1 MKRLTTRTAAA
12 SAVLVLG
19 LLAGCSGGDSAS
31 ESADGAS
38 ESSSSESSSSES
50 GSSESGGDAQS
61 SSGASTEE
69 YCTALKA
76 AKEDFAGLDGGG
88 ADGAAGIQKAFDTMR
103 ALSEKAPDEVATE
116 WQTLVSGLD
125 DFEKAV
131 ADAGLTFEQ
140 LAELPSSP
148 TPQNLPNGVTPEKL
162 QQLTVEVQKLQ
173 DPNVSAAQDTIDAN
187 AEKECGVTLGGGSGE
202 PQVK

>member
-19 LLAGCSGGDSAS
+19 SLAGCSGGDSAS
-31 ESADGAS
+31 ENADDAS
-38 ESSSSESSSSES
+38 ESSSSEGSSSES
-50 GSSESGGDAQS
+50 GSSESGGGSES

-76 AKEDFAGLDGGG
+76 AEKDFEGLDGGG
-88 ADGAAGIQKAFDTMR
+88 ADGAAGIQTAFDTMR
-103 ALSEKAPDEVATE
+103 ELSQKAPDEVATE

-125 DFEKAV
+125 DFEQAV

-148 TPQNLPNGVTPEKL
+148 TPQNLPEGVTPEKL

-173 DPNVSAAQDTIDAN
+173 DPQVSAAQGTIDAN

-202 PQVK
+202 QQPE